1 MSNLNFSIDSNVK
14 ETTNKSLFPVRIHE
28 KCYITSA
35 NYNEEHDCL
44 DIAIES
50 DEYKYRERMFNPLK
64 NVPTWTTPEKELAT
78 FQSRIKHFLKRFM
91 TEEQA
96 SISAENFREMCEKTA
111 ELLQIHAIDT
121 KKNIS
126 VKFVY
131 DKAFKY
137 PQLPKNPR
145 FLATED
151 EPALEY
157 TNWEKQNQ
165 LMPAETSATNAEKGE
180 DIF

>member
-1 MSNLNFSIDSNVK
+1 MSNLNFSIDSSVK
-14 ETTNKSLFPVRIHE
+14 ETTNKSLFPVRIHD
-28 KCYITSA
+28 KCFITSA
-35 NYNEEHDCL
+35 GYNEEYDCL

-64 NVPTWTTPEKELAT
+64 NVPTWTTSEKELAT

-96 SISAENFREMCEKTA
+96 SITADNFREMCEKA
-111 ELLQIHAIDT
+111 ADLLQIYAIDT
-121 KKNIS
+121 KQLIT

-145 FLATED
+145 FLAAEG

-157 TNWEKQNQ
+157 TNWEKSKQ
-165 LMPAETSATNAEKGE
+165 LLDTTSEPAATDTE

>member
-1 MSNLNFSIDSNVK
+1 MSNLNFSIDSSVK
-14 ETTNKSLFPVRIHE
+14 ETTNKSLFPVRIHD
-28 KCYITSA
+28 KCFITSA
-35 NYNEEHDCL
+35 GYNEEYDCL

-64 NVPTWTTPEKELAT
+64 NVPTWTTSEKELAT

-96 SISAENFREMCEKTA
+96 SITADNFREMCEKA
-111 ELLQIHAIDT
+111 ADLLQIYAIDT
-121 KKNIS
+121 KQLIT

-145 FLATED
+145 FLAAEG

-157 TNWEKQNQ
+157 TNWEKSKQ
-165 LMPAETSATNAEKGE
+165 LLDTTSEPATVDTE

>member
-1 MSNLNFSIDSNVK
+1 MSNLNFSIDSSVK
-14 ETTNKSLFPVRIHE
+14 ETTNKSLFPVRIHD
-28 KCYITSA
+28 KCFITSA
-35 NYNEEHDCL
+35 GYNEEYDCL

-64 NVPTWTTPEKELAT
+64 NVPTWTTSEKELAT

-96 SISAENFREMCEKTA
+96 SITADNFREMCEKA
-111 ELLQIHAIDT
+111 ADLLQIYAIDT
-121 KKNIS
+121 KQLIT

-145 FLATED
+145 FLAAEG

-157 TNWEKQNQ
+157 TNWEKSKQ
-165 LMPAETSATNAEKGE
+165 LLDTTSEPAAADTE

>member
-1 MSNLNFSIDSNVK
+1 MSNLNFSIDSSVK
-14 ETTNKSLFPVRIHE
+14 ETTNKSLFPVRIHD
-28 KCYITSA
+28 KCFFTSA
-35 NYNEEHDCL
+35 GYNEEYDCL

-64 NVPTWTTPEKELAT
+64 NVPTWTTSEKELAT

-96 SISAENFREMCEKTA
+96 SITADNFREMCEKA
-111 ELLQIHAIDT
+111 ADLLQIYAIDT
-121 KKNIS
+121 KQLIT

-145 FLATED
+145 FLAAEG

-157 TNWEKQNQ
+157 TNWEKSKQ
-165 LMPAETSATNAEKGE
+165 LLDTTSEPATADTE

>member
-1 MSNLNFSIDSNVK
+1 MSNLNFSIDSSVK
-14 ETTNKSLFPVRIHE
+14 ETTNKSLFPVRIHY
-28 KCYITSA
+28 KCFITSA
-35 NYNEEHDCL
+35 GYNEEYDCL

-64 NVPTWTTPEKELAT
+64 NVPTWTTSEKELAT

-91 TEEQA
+91 TEEQS
-96 SISAENFREMCEKTA
+96 SITADNFREMCEKA
-111 ELLQIHAIDT
+111 ADLLQIYAIDT
-121 KKNIS
+121 KQLIT

-145 FLATED
+145 FLAAEG

-157 TNWEKQNQ
+157 TNWEKSKQ
-165 LMPAETSATNAEKGE
+165 LLDTTSEPATADTE

>member
-1 MSNLNFSIDSNVK
+1 MSNLNFSIESSVK
-14 ETTNKSLFPVRIHE
+14 ETTNKSLFPVRMHD
-28 KCYITSA
+28 KCFITSA
-35 NYNEEHDCL
+35 GYNEEYDCL

-64 NVPTWTTPEKELAT
+64 NVPTWTTSEKELAT

-96 SISAENFREMCEKTA
+96 SITADNFREMCEKA
-111 ELLQIHAIDT
+111 ADLLQIYAIDT
-121 KKNIS
+121 KQLIT

-145 FLATED
+145 FLAAEG

-157 TNWEKQNQ
+157 TNWEKSKQ
-165 LMPAETSATNAEKGE
+165 LLDTTSEPATADTE

>member
-1 MSNLNFSIDSNVK
+1 MSNLSFSIDSSVK
-14 ETTNKSLFPVRIHE
+14 ETTNKSLFPVRIHDG
-28 KCYITSA
+28 CYITSA
-35 NYNEEHDCL
+35 GYNEEYDCL
-44 DIAIES
+44 DIVIES

-64 NVPTWTTPEKELAT
+64 NVPTWTTPEKELAN

-96 SISAENFREMCEKTA
+96 SIVADNYREMCEKA
-111 ELLQIHAIDT
+111 AGLLQTFAIDT
-121 KKNIS
+121 KQLIS

-145 FLATED
+145 FLAAEG

-157 TNWEKQNQ
+157 TNWEKTNQ
-165 LMPAETSATNAEKGE
+165 LITEKSEPTELKGE

>member
-1 MSNLNFSIDSNVK
+1 MSNLNFSIDSSVK
-14 ETTNKSLFPVRIHE
+14 ETTNKSLFPVRIHD
-28 KCYITSA
+28 KCFITSA
-35 NYNEEHDCL
+35 GYNEEYDCL

-64 NVPTWTTPEKELAT
+64 NVPTWTTSEKELAT

-91 TEEQA
+91 TEEQS
-96 SISAENFREMCEKTA
+96 SITADNFREMCEKA
-111 ELLQIHAIDT
+111 ADLLQIYAIDT
-121 KKNIS
+121 KQLIT

-145 FLATED
+145 FLAAEG

-157 TNWEKQNQ
+157 TNWEKSKQ
-165 LMPAETSATNAEKGE
+165 LLDTTSEPATADTE

>member
-1 MSNLNFSIDSNVK
+1 MSNLNFSIDSSVK
-14 ETTNKSLFPVRIHE
+14 ETTNKSLFPVRIHD
-28 KCYITSA
+28 KCFITSA
-35 NYNEEHDCL
+35 GYNEEYDCL

-64 NVPTWTTPEKELAT
+64 NVPTWTTSEKELAT

-96 SISAENFREMCEKTA
+96 SITADNFREMCEKA
-111 ELLQIHAIDT
+111 ADLLQIYAIDT
-121 KKNIS
+121 KQLIT

-145 FLATED
+145 FLAAEG

-157 TNWEKQNQ
+157 TNWEKSKQ
-165 LMPAETSATNAEKGE
+165 LLDTTSEPATADTE

>member
-1 MSNLNFSIDSNVK
+1 MSNLNFSIDSSVK
-14 ETTNKSLFPVRIHE
+14 ETTNKSLFPVRIHD
-28 KCYITSA
+28 KCFITSA
-35 NYNEEHDCL
+35 GYNEEYDCL

-64 NVPTWTTPEKELAT
+64 NVPTWTTSEKELAT

-91 TEEQA
+91 TEEQS
-96 SISAENFREMCEKTA
+96 SITADNFREMCEKA
-111 ELLQIHAIDT
+111 ADLLQIYAIDT
-121 KKNIS
+121 KQLIT

-145 FLATED
+145 FLAAEG

-157 TNWEKQNQ
+157 TNWEKSKQ
-165 LMPAETSATNAEKGE
+165 LLDTTSEPAAADTE

>member
-1 MSNLNFSIDSNVK
+1 MSNLNFSIDSSVK
-14 ETTNKSLFPVRIHE
+14 ETTNKSLFPVRIHD
-28 KCYITSA
+28 KCFITSA
-35 NYNEEHDCL
+35 CYNEEYDCL

-64 NVPTWTTPEKELAT
+64 NVPTWTTSEKELAT

-96 SISAENFREMCEKTA
+96 SITADNFREMCEKA
-111 ELLQIHAIDT
+111 ADLLQIYAIDT
-121 KKNIS
+121 KQLIT

-145 FLATED
+145 FLAAEG

-157 TNWEKQNQ
+157 TNWEKSKQ
-165 LMPAETSATNAEKGE
+165 LLDTTSEPATADTE

>member
-1 MSNLNFSIDSNVK
+1 MSNLNFSIDSSVK
-14 ETTNKSLFPVRIHE
+14 ETTNKSLFPVKIHD

-35 NYNEEHDCL
+35 GYNEEYDCL
-44 DIAIES
+44 DITIES
-50 DEYKYRERMFNPLK
+50 DDYKYRERMFNPLK
-64 NVPTWTTPEKELAT
+64 NVPTWTTSEKELAT

-96 SISAENFREMCEKTA
+96 SITADNFREMCEKA
-111 ELLQIHAIDT
+111 ADLLQIYAIDT
-121 KKNIS
+121 KQLIT

-145 FLATED
+145 FLAAEG

-157 TNWEKQNQ
+157 TNWEKSKQ
-165 LMPAETSATNAEKGE
+165 LLDTTSEPATADTE

>member
-1 MSNLNFSIDSNVK
+1 MSNLNFSIESSVK
-14 ETTNKSLFPVRIHE
+14 ETTNKSLFPVRMHD
-28 KCYITSA
+28 KCFITSA
-35 NYNEEHDCL
+35 GYNEEYDCL
-44 DIAIES
+44 DIAIDS

-64 NVPTWTTPEKELAT
+64 NVPTWTTSEKELAT

-96 SISAENFREMCEKTA
+96 SITADNFREMCEKA
-111 ELLQIHAIDT
+111 ADLLQIYAIDT
-121 KKNIS
+121 KQLIT

-145 FLATED
+145 FLAAEG

-157 TNWEKQNQ
+157 TNWEKSKQ
-165 LMPAETSATNAEKGE
+165 LLDTTSEPATADTE

>member
-1 MSNLNFSIDSNVK
+1 MSNLNFSIDSSVK
-14 ETTNKSLFPVRIHE
+14 ETTNKSLFPVRMHD
-28 KCYITSA
+28 KCFITSA
-35 NYNEEHDCL
+35 GYNEEYDCL

-64 NVPTWTTPEKELAT
+64 NVPTWTTSEKELAT

-96 SISAENFREMCEKTA
+96 SITADNFREMCEKA
-111 ELLQIHAIDT
+111 ADLLQIYAIDT
-121 KKNIS
+121 KQLIT

-145 FLATED
+145 FLAAEG

-157 TNWEKQNQ
+157 TNWEKSKQ
-165 LMPAETSATNAEKGE
+165 LLDTTSEPATADTE

>member
-1 MSNLNFSIDSNVK
+1 MSNLNFSIDSSVK
-14 ETTNKSLFPVRIHE
+14 ETTNKSLFPVRIHD
-28 KCYITSA
+28 KCFITSA
-35 NYNEEHDCL
+35 GYNEEYDCL

-64 NVPTWTTPEKELAT
+64 NVPTWTTSEKELAT

-96 SISAENFREMCEKTA
+96 SITADNFREMCEKA
-111 ELLQIHAIDT
+111 ADLLQIYAIDT
-121 KKNIS
+121 KQLIT

-145 FLATED
+145 FLAAEG

-157 TNWEKQNQ
+157 TNWEKSKQ
-165 LMPAETSATNAEKGE
+165 LLDTTSEHAVADTE

>member
-1 MSNLNFSIDSNVK
+1 MSNLNFSIDSSVK
-14 ETTNKSLFPVRIHE
+14 ETTNKSLFPVRMHD
-28 KCYITSA
+28 KCFITSA
-35 NYNEEHDCL
+35 GYNEEYDCL

-64 NVPTWTTPEKELAT
+64 SVPTWTTSEKELAT

-96 SISAENFREMCEKTA
+96 SITADNFREMCEKA
-111 ELLQIHAIDT
+111 ADLLQIYAIDT
-121 KKNIS
+121 KQLIT

-137 PQLPKNPR
+137 PQLPKNHR
-145 FLATED
+145 FLAAEG

-157 TNWEKQNQ
+157 TNWEKSKQ
-165 LMPAETSATNAEKGE
+165 LLDTTSEPATADTE